1 MKTIL
6 FIVIFIIASYGCAT
20 NTFAA
25 ERTVTI
31 TGRVD
36 VSGLDK
42 ASGSFTVRALQPQKR
57 NVELARSTTDG
68 AGNFQLSI
76 DGEALALYGVVLEA
90 SSTGNRALVLEAAV
104 LRARDA
110 AALVV
115 VDPSSTLEAAILG
128 WKIQSNDG
136 DFDTIRPGP
145 LSTWLRPIAEPKTR
159 DRLKR
164 AYVAV
169 AQWAAA
175 VAGSQTTATVLR
187 AAVGDVRFV
196 AKRLGDLGVPADAVA
211 RLNDMSRK
219 DPEVAYVL
227 MMPYFLDL

>member
-6 FIVIFIIASYGCAT
+6 FIVIFIIASYGCAM

-110 AALVV
+110 
-115 VDPSSTLEAAILG
+115 
-128 WKIQSNDG
+128 
-136 DFDTIRPGP
+136 
-145 LSTWLRPIAEPKTR
+145 
-159 DRLKR
+159 
-164 AYVAV
+164 
-169 AQWAAA
+169 
-175 VAGSQTTATVLR
+175 
-187 AAVGDVRFV
+187 
-196 AKRLGDLGVPADAVA
+196 
-211 RLNDMSRK
+211 
-219 DPEVAYVL
+219 
-227 MMPYFLDL
+227 